1 MHSRSTVG
9 GGHETRIALGL
20 ESVIGSTVVSVNAL
34 SAAVDTNTF
43 AFCAG
48 ATVVLAA
55 INSHSRLD
63 QRFFSASPEAL
74 PSQATPS
81 YYNPATPT
89 KAAGSR
95 VHTATPSKDE
105 PISGL
110 ASFDTNGDAL
120 GKVKPSHRSRSFT
133 SIALSPSGRFLAV
146 GEMGYHPRILVF
158 STAPGTS
165 QDAPLACLTEHTFG
179 IRAITFSPDSRWLC
193 SLGDVHDGG
202 LFLWSINSKTGA
214 LRLDSS
220 NRCTTAETIA
230 WMGTNVVTLGT
241 RHVKV
246 WRVEQPSSPVKARR
260 GLDTMNDHLPNASPG
275 PRTFAGRNVLLGS
288 LKDAVFTCAVGISE
302 DKAILCTQD
311 GVVCLL
317 DDADRTQ
324 RLFPISKKDYSINC
338 VTYDRTSGVI
348 WIGGKGEQPESLPWA
363 FFSAK
368 DPSAALHEYNGP
380 HLQDERNGKEVPG
393 VSAICCVDDR
403 LITIDSRRSM
413 SIFDLTSVSNGARE
427 IPAIKQLPA
436 HESAILGVVVI
447 PRSITRLFDFL
458 TYSEKG
464 QVLYWSWD
472 GICTGSCFVP
482 LDHPLGPDADES
494 NELRVVRYS
503 PTTNSLVTGDKAGVL
518 RLLNISGLVEAV
530 ARAHDGEMYDLTL
543 HDLDE
548 RDSLAA
554 SCGRDRTIQIFRIST
569 KECFLEQSLI
579 NEHAGP
585 IRKVQFAENGSILA
599 SMSSDRTIV
608 FHRKVLRTDN
618 SIAFV
623 STSIINLKACPTSMS
638 LFPGVTSCL
647 VVSAMDRCV
656 RKISIGEGNIT
667 HTFKTFDTANGE
679 SVTLSRLTMGTL
691 DQQFSGMNV
700 LAGFSSADG
709 LIRLYDVE
717 MGSLLAVVQGQSTVS
732 DLALAQV
739 SDSNEN
745 TTTRLISTGFD
756 GTIMLWKL
764 TRSSQDEAQ
773 HMPGDEIKG
782 IDPSKLKATPSLRLV
797 RRVLSKAEIAGFQRL
812 LKEKNETDTGL
823 PRNLSPSRLRR
834 QHSRH
839 AVSDASQ
846 VSELTTS
853 TDKRSQDLSARSNTY
868 RQRIKHTSPPI
879 SPRIS
884 LRSRS
889 RRSSLDERHRRT
901 AINNTSDANSTARQI
916 SNALQHFRK
925 VMANS
930 GDSLSTFST
939 QGLQR
944 ELQATLD
951 MITPRAQRGHQ
962 KNDQTGSESFDD
974 HLAKMIDERLALRAK
989 SEDQTNAT
997 EGSQDTSRSQA
1008 EE

>member
-1 MHSRSTVG
+1 MG
-9 GGHETRIALGL
+9 GGHETRITSGL
-20 ESVIGSTVVSVNAL
+20 ETVIGSTVVSVNAL

-48 ATVVLAA
+48 ATVILAA
-55 INSHSRLD
+55 INSHLRLD
-63 QRFFSASPEAL
+63 QRFFNARPEAL
-74 PSQATPS
+74 PAQATPS

-95 VHTATPSKDE
+95 IHAATPSKDE
-105 PISGL
+105 PMSGL
-110 ASFDTNGDAL
+110 ASFDATGDAP
-120 GKVKPSHRSRSFT
+120 GK
-133 SIALSPSGRFLAV
+133 
-146 GEMGYHPRILVF
+146 MGYHPRILVF
-158 STAPGTS
+158 STAPGIS

-246 WRVEQPSSPVKARR
+246 WRVEQPSSPVKTRR

-302 DKAILCTQD
+302 DKAIICTQD
-311 GVVCLL
+311 GDVCLL
-317 DDADRTQ
+317 DDVDRSQ
-324 RLFPISKKDYSINC
+324 RLLLLSKKDYSINC

-348 WIGGKGEQPESLPWA
+348 WIGGKGEQPESLPLD
-363 FFSAK
+363 FFFAAK
-368 DPSAALHEYNGP
+368 DPSAALLQHNGP
-380 HLQDERNGKEVPG
+380 HSQDERNGKELPG

-403 LITIDSRRSM
+403 LITIDSSRSM
-413 SIFDLTSVSNGARE
+413 SIFDLTSVSNGVTE
-427 IPAIKQLPA
+427 ISVIQQLPA

-447 PRSITRLFDFL
+447 PRSIRQLFDFL

-464 QVLYWSWD
+464 QILYWSWT
-472 GICTGSCFVP
+472 GICTGSCLVP

-503 PTTNSLVTGDKAGVL
+503 PTTNSLLTGDKAGIL

-548 RDSLAA
+548 NDSLAA
-554 SCGRDRTIQIFRIST
+554 SCGRDRTIQIFRISK

-585 IRKVQFAENGSILA
+585 IRKVEFAENGSILA

-608 FHRKVLRTDN
+608 FHKKVLRTDS

-623 STSIINLKACPTSMS
+623 STSIINLKASPTSMS
-638 LFPGVTSCL
+638 LFPGVTPRL

-656 RKISIGEGNIT
+656 RKISVNEAHIT
-667 HTFKTFDTANGE
+667 HTFKTLDTANGE
-679 SVTLSRLTMGTL
+679 SVILSRLTMGSL

-709 LIRLYDVE
+709 SIRLYDVE
-717 MGSLLAVVQGQSTVS
+717 MGSLLAVIQGQSTVS
-732 DLALAQV
+732 DLALAQTP
-739 SDSNEN
+739 DSSEN
-745 TTTRLISTGFD
+745 TITRLISTGFD

-764 TRSSQDEAQ
+764 TKLSQDEGQ
-773 HMPGDEIKG
+773 HMPRDENKG
-782 IDPSKLKATPSLRLV
+782 IDLTNLKAAQSLRLV
-797 RRVLSKAEIAGFQRL
+797 RRVLSKAEITRFQRL
-812 LKEKNETDTGL
+812 LKEKNGADTGL

-834 QHSRH
+834 QPSRH

-846 VSELTTS
+846 NSELNAS
-853 TDKRSQDLSARSNTY
+853 TEKRSQELSARDNTY
-868 RQRIKHTSPPI
+868 RKRIKHTSPPT

-884 LRSRS
+884 LHSKS
-889 RRSSLDERHRRT
+889 RRSSLDDRHRRT
-901 AINNTSDANSTARQI
+901 ATNDTSDANSNARQI
-916 SNALQHFRK
+916 SNALRDFRT

-930 GDSLSTFST
+930 GDSLSSFST
-939 QGLQR
+939 EGLQR

-951 MITPRAQRGHQ
+951 MITPRAQRGDH
-962 KNDQTGSESFDD
+962 KNDQTGSESFEDY
-974 HLAKMIDERLALRAK
+974 LAKMIDERLALRAK
-989 SEDQTNAT
+989 SEDQTNAN
-997 EGSQDTSRSQA
+997 EGSQDTSRSQTRSDPDPA
-1008 EE
+1008 T